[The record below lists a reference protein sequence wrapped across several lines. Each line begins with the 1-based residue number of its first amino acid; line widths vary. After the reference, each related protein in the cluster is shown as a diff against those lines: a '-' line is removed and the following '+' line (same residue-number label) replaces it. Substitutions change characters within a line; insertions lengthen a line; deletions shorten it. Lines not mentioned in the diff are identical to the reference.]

1 MEIKSNNVLIGTFTL
16 VIVFAAFLFV
26 MWLSRM
32 QLNQQYDE
40 YEIVFDGSVSGLS
53 VGGSVQ
59 YNGLPV
65 GTVRDLHLMENN
77 PNKVVA
83 LIRVDGRTPVKED
96 SVAQLE
102 LAGITG
108 VAFIQLSGGSPGSPP
123 LKAKPGRDYPVI
135 KAERSTLQE
144 IATAAPKTLDKID
157 KLVSSLRDVVNENR
171 GSMKDTLAN
180 LDRMSKVMADSSSD
194 VQKAMKEL
202 SEASVHLN
210 NISRNADT
218 LIAGDGK
225 QLVVEAR
232 RAVEAYRKVGD
243 QLDRMMATSG
253 PAVSEGMQQLP
264 QLIQETRSLVTS
276 LDRIAN
282 RAKDDPA
289 RYIIG
294 NRVPEV
300 EAK

>member
-1 MEIKSNNVLIGTFTL
+1 M
-16 VIVFAAFLFV
+16 
-26 MWLSRM
+26 
-32 QLNQQYDE
+32 
-40 YEIVFDGSVSGLS
+40 
-53 VGGSVQ
+53 
-59 YNGLPV
+59 
-65 GTVRDLHLMENN
+65 
-77 PNKVVA
+77 
-83 LIRVDGRTPVKED
+83 
-96 SVAQLE
+96 
-102 LAGITG
+102 
-108 VAFIQLSGGSPGSPP
+108 
-123 LKAKPGRDYPVI
+123 
-135 KAERSTLQE
+135 QE

>member
-16 VIVFAAFLFV
+16 IVVFGVFLFV
-26 MWLSRM
+26 MWLSRV
-32 QLNQQYDE
+32 QVNQQYDE

-83 LIRVDGRTPVKED
+83 LVRVDARTPVKED
-96 SVAQLE
+96 SIAQLE

-108 VAFIQLSGGSPGSPP
+108 VAFIQLSGGSPNSPP
-123 LKAKPGRDYPVI
+123 LEAKGDQYYPVI
-135 KAERSTLQE
+135 KAEQSTLQE
-144 IATAAPKTLDKID
+144 IATAAPKTLQKID
-157 KLVSSLRDVVNENR
+157 KLVSSLRDIVDENR
-171 GSMKDTLAN
+171 ASVKGTLQN
-180 LDRMSKVMADSSSD
+180 LEKMSKVMADGSSD
-194 VQKAMKEL
+194 MKKAITEL

-210 NISRNADT
+210 NISRNADN
-218 LIAGDGK
+218 LVAGDGK
-225 QLVVEAR
+225 QLVAEAR
-232 RAVEAYRKVGD
+232 KAVESYRKVGE
-243 QLDRMMATSG
+243 QLDRMMEASG
-253 PAVSEGMQQLP
+253 PAVSDGMQQLP
-264 QLIQETRSLVTS
+264 QLIAETRSLITS
-276 LDRIAN
+276 LNGIAN
-282 RAKDDPA
+282 RAQDDPA

>member
-16 VIVFAAFLFV
+16 IILFGVFLFV
-26 MWLSRM
+26 MWLSRL
-32 QLNQQYDE
+32 QVAQQYAE

-65 GTVRDLHLMENN
+65 GTVKDLHLMDNN

-83 LIRVDGRTPVKED
+83 LVKLDARTPVKED

-108 VAFIQLSGGSPGSPP
+108 VAFIQLSGGSPESPP
-123 LKAKPGRDYPVI
+123 LRAKGGEDYPVI
-135 KAERSTLQE
+135 KSERSTLQE
-144 IATAAPKTLDKID
+144 IATTAPQTLQKVDE
-157 KLVSSLRDVVNENR
+157 LVSSLRDLVNENR
-171 GSMKDTLAN
+171 GAIKNSLDN
-180 LDRMSKVMADSSSD
+180 LDKMSQAMADNSDD
-194 VQKAMKEL
+194 VQKAIQQL
-202 SEASVHLN
+202 AQASEHLN
-210 NISRNADT
+210 NISRNADS
-218 LIAGDGK
+218 LLSGDGK
-225 QLVVEAR
+225 KLVSEAR
-232 RAVEAYRKVGD
+232 RAVESYRKVAD
-243 QLDRMMATSG
+243 ELERVMQRSG
-253 PAVSEGMQQLP
+253 PAVSESLQQLP
-264 QLIQETRSLVTS
+264 QLVQETRALVTS

-282 RAKDDPA
+282 RAQDDPA

>member
-16 VIVFAAFLFV
+16 ITVFGVFLFV
-26 MWLSRM
+26 MWLSHV
-32 QLNQQYDE
+32 QVNQQYDE

-53 VGGSVQ
+53 VGGAVQ

-65 GTVRDLHLMENN
+65 GTVRDLHLMKNN

-108 VAFIQLSGGSPGSPP
+108 VAFIQLSGGSPKSPR
-123 LKAKPGRDYPVI
+123 LEAKGDQYYPII
-135 KAERSTLQE
+135 KAEQSTLQE
-144 IATAAPKTLDKID
+144 IATAAPKTLQKID
-157 KLVSSLRDVVNENR
+157 KLVSSVGHIVDENR
-171 GSMKDTLAN
+171 ESIRDTLQN
-180 LDRMSKVMADSSSD
+180 LEKMSKVMSDGSSD
-194 VQKAMKEL
+194 MEKAIKEL

-210 NISRNADT
+210 NISRNADK

-225 QLVVEAR
+225 ELVVEAR
-232 RAVEAYRKVGD
+232 KAVESYRKVGD
-243 QLDRMMATSG
+243 QLDRMIKTSG
-253 PAVSEGMQQLP
+253 PAVSDGLQQLP
-264 QLIQETRSLVTS
+264 QLVAETRSLVTS
-276 LDRIAN
+276 LNGIAN
-282 RAKDDPA
+282 RAQDDPA
-289 RYIIG
+289 RYFIG